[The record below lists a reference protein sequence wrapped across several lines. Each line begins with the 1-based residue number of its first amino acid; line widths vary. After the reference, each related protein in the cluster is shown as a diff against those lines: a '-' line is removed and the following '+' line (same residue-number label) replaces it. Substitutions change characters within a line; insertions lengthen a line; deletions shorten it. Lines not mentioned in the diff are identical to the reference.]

1 VEPPEAQKSGAE
13 TVVPVPEAQKPG
25 GESNVGAVGTT
36 EMTTLRSTLPQLALS
51 ADVARKVGHKIWL
64 NETGGNREAIT
75 SWNAN
80 EEFASLGIGHF
91 IWFPA
96 GKKAPFEESF
106 PRMLE
111 FLRQQNAR
119 LPPWVDQTPIPP
131 CPWISRTDFIK
142 NFRSPQMTQ
151 LRQFLLDTV
160 AEQTQFLV
168 MRAQNA
174 IDKVLDSTP
183 GSDEHQHIVT
193 QFTRIAQASKD
204 LYPLIDYINF
214 KGEGTDPVET
224 ALDKQTG
231 APQGWG
237 LKQLLLKMTGTASE
251 PKVVLAEF
259 ADAAQSV
266 LLQRIRNI
274 PANRI
279 WEAGW
284 LRRVATYRQPISDS
298 ELTPKGTRNK
308 PLRKGG

>member
-1 VEPPEAQKSGAE
+1 
-13 TVVPVPEAQKPG
+13 
-25 GESNVGAVGTT
+25 
-36 EMTTLRSTLPQLALS
+36 
-51 ADVARKVGHKIWL
+51 
-64 NETGGNREAIT
+64 
-75 SWNAN
+75 
-80 EEFASLGIGHF
+80 
-91 IWFPA
+91 
-96 GKKAPFEESF
+96 
-106 PRMLE
+106 
-111 FLRQQNAR
+111 
-119 LPPWVDQTPIPP
+119 
-131 CPWISRTDFIK
+131 
-142 NFRSPQMTQ
+142 MTQ
-151 LRQFLLDTV
+151 LREFLLDTV
-160 AEQTQFLV
+160 AGQTQFLV